1 MVERAAQR
9 LAGRQ
14 DMAVL
19 RRQSVEHVFGTL
31 KEWGHGAFLM
41 KGLEKVRAEFSLSA
55 LAYNLRRALSE
66 KGVRFMMEA
75 LA

>member
-1 MVERAAQR
+1 
-9 LAGRQ
+9 
-14 DMAVL
+14 MAVL

-31 KEWGHGAFLM
+31 KEWGHGSFLM

-55 LAYNLRRALSE
+55 LAYNMRRALNV
-66 KGVRFMMEA
+66 KGVRLMMKA